1 VSDFFGIPMTVVT
14 LVALASLL
22 VVVAYVAFMRWRDPI
37 LFEIGVR
44 NIPRRRAQSVLIVLG
59 LMLSTVI
66 FAAALVTGD
75 TVARSITDETY
86 SRLGR
91 VDVIV
96 QARSNSLKPR
106 FEDDEIA
113 PVGIVRLGDIDSLV
127 AEFNGNEDVDG
138 ILPLLRFPAPVQNTT
153 TKTTAP
159 TVVIMGVDPGQLEG
173 FTEDITTVAGIPFDV
188 SQLRRGEAVANESA
202 ARALGLT
209 AGQRADIFVSGL
221 PRTVTIVGIVRDR
234 YVTGW
239 TLQEPAGLMV
249 TLDTAQFLF
258 GVVGRTQLS
267 GVSVVAISSRG
278 GVRDSTHLSDTVTQ
292 TAIDALGTSRVQV
305 VPIKTDRI
313 DQAEAEGANLTAIF
327 IVLGLF
333 SIAAGMLLVFL
344 IVVMLAAERR
354 PEMGMSRAV
363 GMRRGQL
370 IQAFIAEGMAYSLAA
385 AALGVALGVVVS
397 LGMSRAMQYIF
408 SDADVTIGF
417 YVEPRSLLIAY
428 AIGVVLTFA
437 TVVVSAWR
445 VSRLS
450 IVAAI
455 REVNEVASGSTGKL
469 SGAVGIAAIV
479 AGGALA
485 VLGLRQDAAAL
496 LGTGASLVVIGAAF
510 VARSFGQ
517 RERPVFTASSAG
529 IIALW
534 VLLAGGNL
542 EFATGRLATGLST
555 FFVGGVLLVSAA
567 TVAVI
572 YNADVLLGPVRGVGL
587 AFARAV
593 PAVRTAVA
601 YPIANRLR
609 TGATIAML
617 SLVVFAL
624 VMISTMNLNFRKL
637 FLDPEARGG
646 WDIRV
651 AAHPLN
657 PFPADNNNR
666 NGPVGEVLDRAFY
679 DTRKIESIAQVQ
691 VTNDRRTQIAQI
703 GEDGQPRKGNAF
715 QVFGADDS
723 FLEENKIRMQ
733 SRAAGYDT
741 DREVWAAVKADPGLA
756 VIDGSVVPGINY
768 ADITKTRFTLD
779 GYQTGATGYEPI
791 PIVITDSAT
800 GTATTFR
807 VIGIM
812 KRGPSETYRG
822 LWVGEAGLGS
832 ELPPQYQEYY
842 IKLRAGEDAE
852 AEAALMQ
859 NALAQAG
866 VTADSIR
873 KEVEDQQAS
882 SSAFFILIQGFLAI
896 GLGVGLVALTVIAL
910 RTVVERRQQIG
921 LMRAIGF
928 TRANIA
934 LSFVLE
940 SAFVAAL
947 GIINGIWPA
956 LLLAN
961 RLLASD
967 EFSTAGFTT
976 FHVPWL
982 QIALMAGGVFVA
994 SVLTTIIPS
1003 RQAASIPPAEA
1014 LRYE

>member
-1 VSDFFGIPMTVVT
+1 MSDFFGIPMTVVT

-22 VVVAYVAFMRWRDPI
+22 AVVGYVAFVRWRDPI

-44 NIPRRRAQSVLIVLG
+44 NIPRRRAQSTLIVLG

-75 TVARSITDETY
+75 TVAHSITDETY

-96 QARSNSLKPR
+96 QARSNTLKPS
-106 FEDDEIA
+106 FEEDEIA
-113 PVGIVRLGDIDSLV
+113 PVGIVRLGEIDSLV

-138 ILPLLRFPAPVQNTT
+138 ILPLLRFPAPVQHFS
-153 TKTTAP
+153 TKATEP
-159 TVVIMGVDPGQLEG
+159 TVVIMGVDPRNLAG
-173 FTEDITTVAGIPFDV
+173 FTEDIVTVAGLPFDV
-188 SQLRRGEAVANESA
+188 SQLHQGEAVANESA
-202 ARALGLT
+202 ARALGLVE
-209 AGQRADIFVSGL
+209 GDRADIFINGL
-221 PRTVTIVGIVRDR
+221 PRTVGIVGIVRDR

-249 TLDTAQFLF
+249 TLETSQFLL
-258 GVVGRTQLS
+258 GVGAQTQLA

-278 GVRDSTHLSDTVTQ
+278 GVRDSTHLSDTVTRQ
-292 TAIDALGTSRVQV
+292 VTDALGSSRVQV
-305 VPIKTDRI
+305 LPIKADRVA
-313 DQAEAEGANLTAIF
+313 DAEAEGANLTAIF

-344 IVVMLAAERR
+344 ILVMLAAERR

-385 AALGVALGVVVS
+385 AAIGVALGVAVS
-397 LGMSRAMQYIF
+397 LAMSRAMQYIF
-408 SDADVTIGF
+408 SDADVSIAF
-417 YVEPRSLLIAY
+417 YVAPRSLLIAY
-428 AIGVVLTFA
+428 AIGVLLTFA
-437 TVVVSAWR
+437 TVVISAWR

-455 REVNEVASGSTGKL
+455 REVNEVAPGSTGRV
-469 SGAVGIAAIV
+469 SGAIGIAAIV
-479 AGGALA
+479 AGAALIL
-485 VLGLRQDAAAL
+485 LGLGQEAAAL
-496 LGTGASLVVIGAAF
+496 VGTGASLVIIGAAF
-510 VARSFGQ
+510 VARALGQ
-517 RERPVFTASSAG
+517 RERPVFTAGSAG

-542 EFATGRLATGLST
+542 EFITGRLGTGLST

-567 TVAVI
+567 TIGVI

-587 AFARAV
+587 VFARAV

-691 VTNDRRTQIAQI
+691 VTNDRRTQIAQL
-703 GEDGQPRKGNAF
+703 GDDGQPGKASAF

-723 FLEENKIRMQ
+723 FLEENKIRLQ
-733 SRAAGYDT
+733 SRAAGYAT
-741 DREVWAAVKADPGLA
+741 DREVWAAVKTDPGLA

-791 PIVITDSAT
+791 PIVVTDSAT
-800 GTATTFR
+800 GTATAFR

-822 LWVGEAGLGS
+822 LWVSEADLGPS
-832 ELPPQYQEYY
+832 LPPQHQEYY
-842 IKLRAGEDAE
+842 IKLRAGAKVCSVPTNPPSP
-852 AEAALMQ
+852 ASWPGAA
-859 NALAQAG
+859 
-866 VTADSIR
+866 
-873 KEVEDQQAS
+873 
-882 SSAFFILIQGFLAI
+882 
-896 GLGVGLVALTVIAL
+896 
-910 RTVVERRQQIG
+910 
-921 LMRAIGF
+921 
-928 TRANIA
+928 
-934 LSFVLE
+934 
-940 SAFVAAL
+940 
-947 GIINGIWPA
+947 
-956 LLLAN
+956 
-961 RLLASD
+961 
-967 EFSTAGFTT
+967 
-976 FHVPWL
+976 
-982 QIALMAGGVFVA
+982 
-994 SVLTTIIPS
+994 
-1003 RQAASIPPAEA
+1003 
-1014 LRYE
+1014 